1 MNLNSKGLNR
11 ILVVIATLQV
21 VTFIIQTTNTF
32 RVRWD
37 LTEEKRYTIS
47 DQSISILKR
56 LKEPLTIE
64 SFMSGEL
71 PSNFRRFEK
80 SLADLLDQLSVHAG
94 RNLQYKF
101 TDPSIAAS
109 AQSRNQF
116 YRSLIDKGL
125 QPTNLTYTKNGERS
139 EKLIFPGVIIS
150 YGGRQVAVSLLKGNR
165 ASEPEAMI
173 NESIEGLEYELIS
186 AIETLVRPSRPRIGL
201 IVGHNEPDTS
211 QLAGFTNAILNKY
224 DLFRLDLRDRNQPI
238 VGYDVLVIAK
248 PTEAFTEKEKF
259 WIDQFVMKG
268 GRLLAFVD
276 ALSVDVRQ
284 AEGEGTIA
292 LPYELNLEDLL
303 FKYGVR
309 INRDFV
315 IDFNSGFFPG
325 VLGNI
330 GDQPRIELMPWPFF
344 PVTTNYGDHPLT
356 KGLDGTIL
364 KFVST
369 IDTVRANGIKKTPLV
384 LSSTYTNVLSPPVQ
398 VRFED
403 WVQGLNPDFFR
414 GGQQVLGYLLEGPFT
429 SLYRNRLI
437 PKGLN
442 LEHFQDDGVDSK
454 IIVVADGDMIRND
467 FNIQSGEPLALG
479 VDPYVRTTYANEE
492 FLMRALSYLTDEDG
506 LTLVRNKDIKIR
518 PLDKVKIG
526 EEKNFWIGLNM
537 ALPICLVILFGIL
550 KMTIRKRRLGR

>member
-384 LSSTYTNVLSPPVQ
+384 L
-398 VRFED
+398 
-403 WVQGLNPDFFR
+403 
-414 GGQQVLGYLLEGPFT
+414 
-429 SLYRNRLI
+429 
-437 PKGLN
+437 
-442 LEHFQDDGVDSK
+442 
-454 IIVVADGDMIRND
+454 
-467 FNIQSGEPLALG
+467 
-479 VDPYVRTTYANEE
+479 
-492 FLMRALSYLTDEDG
+492 
-506 LTLVRNKDIKIR
+506 
-518 PLDKVKIG
+518 
-526 EEKNFWIGLNM
+526 
-537 ALPICLVILFGIL
+537 
-550 KMTIRKRRLGR
+550 

>member
-1 MNLNSKGLNR
+1 MNLNDKKLNR
-11 ILVVIATLQV
+11 LLWLMTTLLVI
-21 VTFIIQTTNTF
+21 TFIIQIINTF

-47 DQSISILKR
+47 DQSISFLKK

-64 SFMSGEL
+64 SYMSGEL
-71 PSNFRRFEK
+71 PSNFLRFEK
-80 SLADLLDQLSVHAG
+80 SLADLLDQLSIHAG

-101 TDPSIAAS
+101 IDPSMAAS
-109 AQSRNQF
+109 AQSRNKF
-116 YRSLIDKGL
+116 YRSLIDQGL

-150 YGGRQVAVSLLKGNR
+150 YGGKQVAVSLLKGNR

-186 AIETLVRPSRPRIGL
+186 AIETLIRPNRLRVGL

-224 DLFRLDLRDRNQPI
+224 DLFHLDLRDRNQPI
-238 VGYDVLVIAK
+238 FGYDVLVIAK

-259 WIDQFVMKG
+259 WIDQFLMKG

-292 LPYELNLEDLL
+292 LPYELNLEDLF
-303 FKYGVR
+303 FKYGIR

-344 PVTTNYGDHPLT
+344 PVATNYGDHPLT
-356 KGLDGTIL
+356 KGLDGIIL
-364 KFVST
+364 KFAST
-369 IDTVRANGIKKTPLV
+369 IDTVKSNGIKKTPLV

-398 VRFED
+398 IRFED

-414 GGQQVLGYLLEGPFT
+414 GGQQVFGYLLEGSFT
-429 SLYRNRLI
+429 SLYKNRII
-437 PKGLN
+437 PIGLVV
-442 LEHFQDDGVDSK
+442 ESFEEQGTDSK
-454 IIVVADGDMIRND
+454 VIVVADGDMIRND

-492 FLMRALSYLTDEDG
+492 FLMRALSYLTDEEG
-506 LTLVRNKDIKIR
+506 LTLVRNKNIKIR

-526 EEKNFWIGLNM
+526 EEKNFWVILNM
-537 ALPICLVILFGIL
+537 ALPICLLILFGVL
-550 KMTIRKRRLGR
+550 KRAVRKMRFGG